1 MSQLQ
6 DVFISYGRADSK
18 AFARKLHDLLIQ
30 QGLEVWFDFEDIP
43 LGVDYQNQI
52 DDGIEKAEN
61 FLFVISPHSVNS
73 PYCGKEIELALK
85 HHKRII
91 PLLHVEQID
100 REIWQ
105 TRFPKGTDAEWQIYT
120 EKGLHSCFANMHPAI
135 AKINWIYCREGV
147 DDFDAALAGMLQIFE
162 QERQYVRQHTDLLAK
177 ALLWDRDRRQTY
189 NLLIGQEREQAEAW
203 LRVRFREQ
211 QPPCLP
217 TDLHCE
223 FITES
228 SKNADNFMT
237 QVFLSWA
244 EEDQAIMEPIR
255 KALIREGITVWV
267 NKTDIKTGADFQVA
281 IHHGIERADHVVYL
295 ISPASLQSAY
305 CQEEIGYALSLNK
318 RIVPLLIQSIDL
330 EQISPELRSLE
341 FVNFTD
347 NQKPEDYQRDID
359 ALIRSLFEEATYYE
373 QHKRLLTK
381 ALRWRRQQYNP
392 TLLLRGYNLNQAE
405 AWFQVAQLRDRHPPT
420 QLQSQ
425 FLEESLRQ
433 PSGVALDVFI
443 SYSRRDSELARRLDE
458 AIQTY
463 GKTTW
468 FDQES
473 IAAGT
478 PDYQR
483 EIYRGIES
491 ANHFLFILSPSA
503 IGSPYCAGE
512 VEYAASLNKR
522 IITVLHQPIE
532 VDKLPLPLASVQWID
547 FSRADRDFDAN
558 LSVLLRTLDNDPEYL
573 RTHTWLLT
581 RALEWDDKQRDEG
594 LLLRGKALKEMCDWV
609 MTTEGKSPHPTLLQR
624 NYVTA
629 SNEGEI
635 RKQRSELR
643 LQRVGLGVVS
653 LISLVAIGLGLA
665 AYRQYYAADRLRID
679 AQRDAILAR
688 VSASEALFKSDLIL
702 DALLEAMRAGV
713 KVQSD
718 PLKNPDLRTSVITA
732 LQQAVFWVQEQQQ
745 IRGHNGIIWTVSAS
759 PNGTIASASADGT
772 VKIWRRDGRLVK
784 TLTGDRK
791 SQMLAVAFSSDG
803 KHLATAESNGRILLW
818 RTQNWTPTTLSAQG
832 AAVNG
837 LAFAPSGILASAS
850 DDSLIRLWNRD
861 GKLLKTLE
869 GHAAAVRS
877 VDFSPDGQLLASGSD
892 DRTLRLWQ
900 PNGTPIKTLEGHA
913 AQVRSVNFSPDSQHL
928 VSGSWDETLRIW
940 RRDGTPLQT
949 ITGHET
955 LIDAVRFSPDGQ
967 TIASAGWDKTIK
979 LWMLNGGFIGA
990 LTGHSGQVRS
1000 LDFDPKDQSLLSAGG
1015 DRTIREWHLRRPLLS
1030 LLQGHQAKV
1039 YSVTFSPKGQ
1049 QIASAGADNLIRLW
1063 DRQGQL
1069 QKTFAGH
1076 QSVIWSVRFSP
1087 DGQQLVS
1094 TSSDFSV
1101 KLWNREGKLLKTL
1114 EGHNA
1119 PVYSAEFSPD
1129 GQIIA
1134 SASADQTV
1142 RLWRSDGTLIRILDN
1157 FKQGMINVHFSPDG
1171 KLFSTAGWGNDVQL
1185 WTREGKLLTTL
1196 SGHRGWVY
1204 DVSFS
1209 HDGQQILTGSYDD
1222 TARLWTIE
1230 GKPILTLTGHED
1242 GVVAVDFSPDDRL
1255 LVTASHDHTVK
1266 LWRWDGTLVTTLRGH
1281 RDRVS
1286 DISFSPDGKVLAS
1299 ASEDQKVLL
1308 WNLDLQSDL
1317 DKLLD
1322 RGCRWTQNY
1331 LQTHEQD
1338 GRWQTVQQF
1347 CKSKK
1352 PS

>member
-30 QGLEVWFDFEDIP
+30 QELEVWFDFEDIP

-52 DDGIEKAEN
+52 DGGIEKAEN
-61 FLFVISPHSVNS
+61 FLFVISPHAVNS

-105 TRFPKGTDAEWQIYT
+105 TRFPKGTEAEWQVYI

-147 DDFDAALAGMLQIFE
+147 DDFDAALAGLGQIFE
-162 QERQYVRQHTDLLAK
+162 QDRHYVRQHTDLLAK
-177 ALLWDRDRRQTY
+177 ALAWDRDRRQTH

-203 LRVRFREQ
+203 LRTRFQEQ
-211 QPPCLP
+211 QPPCVP

-228 SKNADNFMT
+228 IKNADNFMT
-237 QVFLSWA
+237 QVFLSWT

-255 KALIREGITVWV
+255 RALIREGITVWV

-281 IHHGIERADHVVYL
+281 INHGIERADQVVYL

-305 CQEEIGYALSLNK
+305 CQEEISYALSLNK
-318 RIVPLLIQSIDL
+318 QIVPLLIQSIDL
-330 EQISPELRSLE
+330 EKISPELRSLE
-341 FVNFTD
+341 FINFTD
-347 NQKPEDYQRDID
+347 NQQPEDYQRDID
-359 ALIRSLFEEATYYE
+359 VLIRSLFEEATYYE

-381 ALRWRRQQYNP
+381 ALRWRRQQHNP
-392 TLLLRGYNLNQAE
+392 ALLLRGYNLNQSE
-405 AWFQVAQLRDRHPPT
+405 AWFQVAKSRDRHPPT
-420 QLQSQ
+420 PLQAQ
-425 FLEESLRQ
+425 FLEESLRL

-473 IAAGT
+473 IAAGA

-503 IGSPYCAGE
+503 IASPYCAGE
-512 VEYAASLNKR
+512 VEHAASLNKR

-532 VDKLPLPLASVQWID
+532 SAKLPPPLASVQWID

-558 LSVLLRTLDNDPEYL
+558 LSVLLRTLDNNPEYL

-594 LLLRGKALKEMCDWV
+594 LLLRGKALREMCDWV
-609 MTTEGKSPHPTLLQR
+609 LATEGKTPHPTLLQR

-635 RKQRSELR
+635 RNQRSQLR
-643 LQRVGLGVVS
+643 LQRIGLGVVS
-653 LISLVAIGLGLA
+653 LISLVAIGLGFGF
-665 AYRQYYAADRLRID
+665 YRQYHAADRLKVA
-679 AQRDAILAR
+679 AQSEAIAAR

-713 KVQSD
+713 KVQAD
-718 PLKNPDLRTSVITA
+718 RLKNPDLKTAVVTA

-745 IRGHNGIIWTVSAS
+745 IKGHDGIIWTVSVS
-759 PNGTIASASADGT
+759 RDGMIASASADGT
-772 VKIWRRDGRLVK
+772 VKIWRLDGTLVR
-784 TLTGDRK
+784 TLAGDRK
-791 SQMLAVAFSSDG
+791 SQMLTVAFSPDG
-803 KHLATAESNGRILLW
+803 KRLATGESNGRITLW
-818 RTQNWTPTTLSAQG
+818 RTQDWATTVLSAQG
-832 AAVNG
+832 EAVNG
-837 LAFAPSGILASAS
+837 LAFSPKGLLASAS
-850 DDSLIRLWNRD
+850 DDSLIRLWNLE

-869 GHAAAVRS
+869 GHDASVRS
-877 VDFSPDGQLLASGSD
+877 VAFSPDGQLLASGSD
-892 DRTLRLWQ
+892 DRTVRLWQ
-900 PNGTPIKTLEGHA
+900 SDGTPVKTLEGHTG
-913 AQVRSVNFSPDSQHL
+913 QVRSVNFSPDSQRL

-940 RRDGTPLQT
+940 GRDGTPLQT

-979 LWMLNGGFIGA
+979 LWMLDGGFVGA

-1000 LDFDPKDQSLLSAGG
+1000 LDFDPKTQSLISAGG
-1015 DRTIREWHLRRPLLS
+1015 DRTIREWHLRRPLLAV
-1030 LLQGHQAKV
+1030 LQGHQAKV
-1039 YSVTFSPKGQ
+1039 YSVAFSPNGQ

-1063 DRQGQL
+1063 DRQGRL
-1069 QKTFAGH
+1069 QQTFAGH
-1076 QSVIWSVRFSP
+1076 QSVIWSVRFSA

-1094 TSSDFSV
+1094 TSSDFTV
-1101 KLWNREGKLLKTL
+1101 KLWSREGKLLKTL
-1114 EGHNA
+1114 EGHKA

-1129 GQIIA
+1129 GQTIA

-1142 RLWRSDGTLIRILDN
+1142 RLWRSDGTLIRTLDG

-1185 WTREGKLLTTL
+1185 WTIDGKLIRTL
-1196 SGHRGWVY
+1196 SGHQGWVY

-1222 TARLWTIE
+1222 TARLWTID
-1230 GKPILTLTGHED
+1230 GKLVTTLKGHED
-1242 GVVAVDFSPDDRL
+1242 GVVAVDFSSDDRL

-1266 LWRWDGTLVTTLRGH
+1266 LWRRDGTLVTTLRGH

-1286 DISFSPDGKVLAS
+1286 DISFSPDGKLLAT

-1308 WNLDLQSDL
+1308 WNLDLQGDL

-1322 RGCRWTQNY
+1322 KGCQWTRDY
-1331 LQTHEQD
+1331 IQTHTAD
-1338 GRWQTVQQF
+1338 GRWQTVRQF
-1347 CKSKK
+1347 CTAKKS
-1352 PS
+1352 S